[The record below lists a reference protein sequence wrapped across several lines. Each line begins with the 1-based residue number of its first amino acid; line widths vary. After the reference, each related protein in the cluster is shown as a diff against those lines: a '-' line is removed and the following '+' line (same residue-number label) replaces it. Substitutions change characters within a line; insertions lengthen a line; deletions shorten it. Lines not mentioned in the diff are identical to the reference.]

1 MSESDDLA
9 ERVEAA
15 RLTLDAAEAQLKTI
29 LSGVERLPRAE
40 KVQVTD
46 GLAGAFTA
54 VRNARD
60 ALGTLEKVLTAP
72 PADGED

>member
-1 MSESDDLA
+1 MSDANELA

-15 RLTLDAAEAQLKTI
+15 RLTLDAATAQLKTI
-29 LSGVERLPRAE
+29 LSGGERLPRAE

-46 GLAGAFTA
+46 GLADAFTA

-60 ALGTLEKVLTAP
+60 ALGTLERVLASPAP
-72 PADGED
+72 DDE

>member
-1 MSESDDLA
+1 MTEGDDLA

-15 RLTLDAAEAQLKTI
+15 RLTLDAATAQLKTI

-60 ALGTLEKVLTAP
+60 ALGNLERVLTTP
-72 PADGED
+72 PSDSDD